1 MDPLS
6 IAVGVAGLIDLC
18 TKAGL
23 AIKSAHDG
31 AKIIDS
37 KIELL
42 DSEIRGYLQVLE
54 LMKSTMEETS
64 VKAAVQSTGHIGNH
78 WKNISA
84 AADDS
89 RQALE
94 RLNEVLAKVGKSVGV
109 MGSTRKHF
117 RLKFANDEIEMYRR
131 KIKTYRDTM
140 QISIQTVLLW
150 NQVSHHESTDK
161 ILPGL
166 DDLTRSI
173 RDLAIDMK
181 EQIASLRTMV
191 QSSSS
196 RGQLQTL
203 DRMKQCVQTAA
214 DLVSST
220 STTLGLADRATVVAP
235 SELGDIFGS
244 RTHELVMRWMED
256 GLQEWE
262 DTDAPSANGP
272 STVEP
277 ILSPRETE
285 DSDSD
290 CEIEVELI
298 QAQLKKGIAERK
310 LNRASKSIQCFE
322 RALARLRRH
331 EEGFNSSELHIRILE
346 ELSGVY
352 VDQEDW
358 TKAKPVALECLQ
370 LLSRKQTRKHT
381 GSASRDGPLYEKY
394 MTQALMLGKVCL
406 NLGDPIHARIYAKK
420 AIKGFRRL
428 GGSGKPSNN
437 LVSAIKVMID
447 ACQAANDAEEGDAY
461 KLMLDDLL
469 SAHEQGEHAQTKRG
483 GKVKTGAR
491 DNKSIFN
498 DEPMRPVRRRWPTRP
513 VRDTSSHFTLCFERD
528 TINTLGHPDERIC
541 HHLRLGRCA
550 ERL

>member
-6 IAVGVAGLIDLC
+6 ITVGVAGLIDLC
-18 TKAGL
+18 TRAGL
-23 AIKSAHDG
+23 AIKSVHDG
-31 AKIIDS
+31 AKIVDS

-94 RLNEVLAKVGKSVGV
+94 RLNEVLAKVGKSAGV

-117 RLKFANDEIEMYRR
+117 RLKFANDEIEMYQR
-131 KIKTYRDTM
+131 KIETYRDTM

-150 NQVSHHESTDK
+150 NQVSHHESTDM

-166 DDLTRSI
+166 DDLTQSI

-214 DLVSST
+214 DLVSSA

-244 RTHELVMRWMED
+244 QTHESVMRWMND

-262 DTDAPSANGP
+262 DTYYLPPEYERG
-272 STVEP
+272 TFEP

-298 QAQLKKGIAERK
+298 QAQLKKGMAERK

-322 RALARLRRH
+322 RALARLCRH
-331 EEGFNSSELHIRILE
+331 EAGFNSSELKIRILE

-370 LLSRKQTRKHT
+370 LLSRKQTRKHS
-381 GSASRDGPLYEKY
+381 GRASRDGPLYEKY

-406 NLGDPIHARIYAKK
+406 NLGDPIQARIYAKK

-428 GGSGKPSNN
+428 SGSGKPSNN
-437 LVSAIKVMID
+437 LVSAIKVMVD

-469 SAHEQGEHAQTKRG
+469 SAHEQGEHAQTKSG

-491 DNKSIFN
+491 DNNSIFN
-498 DEPMRPVRRRWPTRP
+498 DEPMTP
-513 VRDTSSHFTLCFERD
+513 VRDASSYFTLCFERN
-528 TINTLGHPDERIC
+528 TINTPGHPDETI
-541 HHLRLGRCA
+541 
-550 ERL
+550 